1 MSLDNLVIV
10 DSTLREGEQFAHARF
25 TTDQKIAIAQ
35 ALDAFGVDYIEATS
49 PAASPQSERD
59 LRILTALPRR
69 ARILAHTRCTL
80 EDARR
85 AVDCGVDGVNL
96 LFGTSQFLRQWSHG
110 RSVEQILEEATVV
123 IRMLQDAGV
132 EVRFSCEDALRSERI
147 DLLHIFRVV
156 DALGVQ
162 RVGIADTVGIATPRE
177 VERLVSEVRAAVNC
191 DIEFHGHNDGGCAIA
206 NAFAAW
212 EAGATHI
219 DTTVLGIGERNG
231 IASLSGLI
239 ARLYLSA
246 PHVVDHYR
254 LDMLTHIDTMV
265 AEFVGVAV
273 PFNSCI
279 TGDTAFT
286 HKAGLHTKAVLQHP
300 TTYEALD
307 PSVFGRSRSV
317 LIGHRLTGRHAI
329 AQRAQE
335 LGLQLHADTLATLTS
350 EIKRR
355 ADETP
360 LSIGEVDALL
370 LAATTPNDS
379 TSMTA
384 PPSAVIASSA
394 TPWVP
399 VS

>member
-1 MSLDNLVIV
+1 MSLDNLNIV

-25 TTDQKIAIAQ
+25 TTEQKLAIAQ
-35 ALDAFGVDYIEATS
+35 ALDAFGVEYIEATS

-59 LRILTALPRR
+59 LRALVALPRR
-69 ARILAHTRCTL
+69 ARVLTHTRCTL
-80 EDARR
+80 PDARR
-85 AVDCGVDGVNL
+85 AVECGVDGVNL
-96 LFGTSQFLRQWSHG
+96 LFGTSHHLRTWSHG
-110 RSVEQILEEATVV
+110 RSVEQMIEEATAV
-123 IRMLQDAGV
+123 IRMLQEAGV
-132 EVRFSCEDALRSERI
+132 EVRFSCEDALRSERA
-147 DLLHIFRVV
+147 DLLHIFRAV

-177 VERLVSEVRAAVNC
+177 IEQLVGEVRDAVSC
-191 DIEFHGHNDGGCAIA
+191 DIEFHGHNDGGCAVA

-231 IASLSGLI
+231 ITSLSGLI

-246 PHVVDHYR
+246 PRAVEHYDLTLLPA
-254 LDMLTHIDTMV
+254 LDAMV
-265 AEFVGVAV
+265 ADFVGVAV

-286 HKAGLHTKAVLQHP
+286 HKAGLHTKAVLQQP
-300 TTYEALD
+300 ATYEALD
-307 PSVFGRSRSV
+307 PAVFGRSRSV

-329 AQRAQE
+329 ARRAEE
-335 LGLQLHADTLATLTS
+335 LGVRLHADALAALTG

-355 ADETP
+355 ADLAP
-360 LSIGEVDALL
+360 LSVAEIDALL
-370 LAATTPNDS
+370 HAATTDHDGTPA
-379 TSMTA
+379 A
-384 PPSAVIASSA
+384 PAAPARPSAA
-394 TPWVP
+394 PCVP